1 LRQTTAPN
9 RSEARLAGK
18 SRADEFRIE
27 SFTMIPLHRAG
38 LLLGAGWLL
47 TQGLAAVPAFPIK
60 ASANG
65 RYLVDTAGIP
75 LE

>member
-1 LRQTTAPN
+1 
-9 RSEARLAGK
+9 
-18 SRADEFRIE
+18 
-27 SFTMIPLHRAG
+27 MISLHRSG
-38 LLLGAGWLL
+38 LLVLVAGWLL

-65 RYLVDTAGIP
+65 RYLVDAAGIP